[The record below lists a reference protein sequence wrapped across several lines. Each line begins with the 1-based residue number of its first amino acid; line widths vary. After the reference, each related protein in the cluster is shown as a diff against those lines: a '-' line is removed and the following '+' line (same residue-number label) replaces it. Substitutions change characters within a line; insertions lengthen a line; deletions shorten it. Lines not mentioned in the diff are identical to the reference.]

1 VNDPLVSCLVTAF
14 GYERFLAAAVE
25 SALAQDYPA
34 LEVVIV
40 NDGSTDGTGAVA
52 DALAARHPGRV
63 RVVHQANGGWTNAFN
78 RAISEAH
85 GELYAI
91 LDADDTWLP
100 GKLRAQVDP
109 LAARPE
115 VGLAYSDLA
124 VIDEHGA
131 TVEPSFWTARGVDP
145 FSGRCAA
152 GLVTK
157 GNTATTSSVL
167 VRASLRDAFFPI
179 PDEVPYGDWWVAFRT
194 ACVSELAFVRE
205 PLTGY
210 RFHGANL
217 TLNAEGGRLVRELTK
232 EHHFRRAALARLEA
246 GVLDVAETV
255 RAYGAL
261 ESSARAVFASAG
273 SVFRSLPPGKPA
285 EARAE
290 VAAADGAAPLAAL
303 PHLLRAVALDPWDDD
318 ARDRFVAAAEAL
330 ADRPEAREEPAP
342 EGFMAL
348 GFLDE
353 IVGAPE
359 LLADYA
365 RVFDGRTDATL
376 VVLAPG
382 FDGAELGTVLA
393 PVASALGLDR
403 DGSAEVVV
411 LTEDGAGERLATV
424 ADALYTRVGRNG
436 CFHDL
441 PQISEAEALLELAL
455 GEPAPDRFARSIL
468 ADAPPWAA
476 EELPAE
482 TVPGMITDEEKRYF
496 RWIGRTFTGEGAVV
510 ELGPW
515 LSCSTHHIVAGL
527 ERSRELAG
535 RRLHVYD
542 DFVWR
547 SAWMDGY
554 YALPDRPGN
563 HEDFRPI
570 FERYAAPLAGR
581 LDVEKVKLADY
592 DGNES
597 LPLLEWRGG
606 PVELI
611 YVDCGRTFEANE
623 AWWRIFSPHFVP
635 GKTLV
640 IMQDWQLYKEQP
652 PQPWNQTKQFTDSK
666 GAALELVHELR
677 DGAVGAFR
685 YHGEPNLRAFVAP
698 RAEEPVAGPPDFV
711 GVAAQKAGTTWWF
724 DLITQHP
731 SVRYPATSHWKE
743 ARVFVDDWKP
753 GAEDDLVAR
762 YLEQFPRG
770 PGEVTGE
777 WTPDY
782 LHFAW
787 VPELI
792 ARAAPEAKLLAIV
805 RDPVERYVSAIAHM
819 LTYDIPI
826 RRATLAEAFRGGL
839 YARQLGRL
847 LGLFPAEQLLVLQ
860 YERLKAEPHGELAR
874 TYAFLGLGAFE
885 PEDVRR
891 PVHATAME
899 KPVLPPGLRGRLV
912 DRYRADA
919 EELPELVRGAVDL
932 SLWRSLD

>member
-1 VNDPLVSCLVTAF
+1 VF
-14 GYERFLAAAVE
+14 
-25 SALAQDYPA
+25 
-34 LEVVIV
+34 
-40 NDGSTDGTGAVA
+40 VA
-52 DALAARHPGRV
+52 
-63 RVVHQANGGWTNAFN
+63 
-78 RAISEAH
+78 
-85 GELYAI
+85 
-91 LDADDTWLP
+91 
-100 GKLRAQVDP
+100 
-109 LAARPE
+109 
-115 VGLAYSDLA
+115 
-124 VIDEHGA
+124 
-131 TVEPSFWTARGVDP
+131 
-145 FSGRCAA
+145 
-152 GLVTK
+152 
-157 GNTATTSSVL
+157 
-167 VRASLRDAFFPI
+167 
-179 PDEVPYGDWWVAFRT
+179 
-194 ACVSELAFVRE
+194 
-205 PLTGY
+205 
-210 RFHGANL
+210 
-217 TLNAEGGRLVRELTK
+217 
-232 EHHFRRAALARLEA
+232 
-246 GVLDVAETV
+246 
-255 RAYGAL
+255 
-261 ESSARAVFASAG
+261 AG
-273 SVFRSLPPGKPA
+273 SVFRSLPPGRPA

-290 VAAADGAAPLAAL
+290 LVSADVAAPLAAL
-303 PHLLRAVALDPWDDD
+303 RHLLRAVALDPWDDE

-330 ADRPEAREEPAP
+330 ADRPGACEEPAP
-342 EGFMAL
+342 AGFMAL

-353 IVGAPE
+353 IASAPD

-382 FDGAELGTVLA
+382 CDGAELGTALA

-424 ADALYTRVGRNG
+424 ADALYTRVRRNG
-436 CFHDL
+436 CFRGL
-441 PQISEAEALLELAL
+441 PQVSGAEELLGLAR
-455 GEPAPDRFARSIL
+455 GHGRRTPDRFAPSIL

-476 EELPAE
+476 EELPPE

-496 RWIGRTFTGEGAVV
+496 RWIGRTFTGEGAAV

-527 ERSRELAG
+527 ERSGELDG

-554 YALPDRPGN
+554 YVLPDRPGD
-563 HEDFRPI
+563 HGDFRPI

-581 LDVEKVKLADY
+581 LDVEKVKLTDY

-597 LPLLEWRGG
+597 LQQLEWHGG

-652 PQPWNQTKQFTDSK
+652 PQPWNQTKEFTDSK
-666 GAALELVHELR
+666 GSVLELVHELR

-685 YHGEPNLRAFVAP
+685 YHGEPGPRVFVSP
-698 RAEEPVAGPPDFV
+698 RAAEPLAGPPDFV

-731 SVRYPATSHWKE
+731 SVRFPATSHWKE
-743 ARVFVDDWKP
+743 ARLFVDGWKP
-753 GAEDDLVAR
+753 GAEDELVAR
-762 YLEQFPRG
+762 YLDQFPRG
-770 PGEVTGE
+770 PGELTGE

-805 RDPVERYVSAIAHM
+805 RDPVDRYVSAIAHM

-839 YARQLGRL
+839 YARQLARL
-847 LGLFPAEQLLVLQ
+847 LRLFPSERLLVLQ
-860 YERLKAEPHGELAR
+860 YERLKADPHGELAR
-874 TYAFLGLGAFE
+874 TYAFLGLGAFT
-885 PEDVRR
+885 PQDVAR

-912 DRYRADA
+912 ERYRADA
-919 EELPELVRGAVDL
+919 EELAGLVPGAVDL
-932 SLWRSLD
+932 SLWHSLAERPRG